1 MCTNKYSNKER
12 YDKVIAKTNWC
23 SFLCLSVVTEKLLS
37 PRQVH
42 VRFVAHIKTSANR
55 SDRWLDVGQ
64 ELTIFSQV
72 LWNLVV

>member
-1 MCTNKYSNKER
+1 MPH
-12 YDKVIAKTNWC
+12 
-23 SFLCLSVVTEKLLS
+23 SVVTEKLLS
-37 PRQVH
+37 PRQVR
-42 VRFVAHIKTSANR
+42 VLFVAHIKTSANR